1 MQSAH
6 GIPWPGWHLM
16 QALLVGGLVLKLAVS
31 GLCLA
36 PTALWDWAGPKVS
49 EAATHAAG
57 PADSPPSLPRLFS
70 LMHQERSALQARA
83 SAVAVKEEQL
93 RILQKE
99 VEDRLQELKGLQLK
113 ILDLMEEEKRIKHEH
128 NRHLVSTLT
137 AMPADRA
144 ARLLEKMEEETAV
157 MLLRNLKGKEA
168 GAILAVLSP
177 DKAARLSQR
186 LLQ

>member
-1 MQSAH
+1 MQGAH
-6 GIPWPGWHLM
+6 EIPWPGWQLM
-16 QALLVGGLVLKLAVS
+16 QALLVAGLLLKLAVS
-31 GLCLA
+31 GIYLA

-49 EAATHAAG
+49 EAATHVG
-57 PADSPPSLPRLFS
+57 DPADSPSSLSRLFS

-93 RILQKE
+93 RILRKE

-113 ILDLMEEEKRIKHEH
+113 IMDLMEEEKRIKHEH

-144 ARLLEKMEEETAV
+144 AKLLEKMEEETAV